1 MSLLHQH
8 NNNLLISVVCFFWEV
23 CQTGKAIWNKMQ
35 SYVFL
40 LNSSSVLTVS
50 VLLIIA
56 TYAAYKKRN
65 IQHWV
70 VAHSTGLANFLQW
83 TLTPLS
89 FFFCISLSV
98 SFFRSWKIKQKQE
111 EIANLCWRKFK
122 EIILFFLLFCFCFF
136 VVVYDFKC
144 VSFCSFLCTWVTLL
158 WDTYYLILNFF
169 CPVQLTHLGSGLVLK
184 WCQITS
190 VRSFMFLIYYKVIQR
205 VKNLLKKINAVLI
218 SFCTRIW
225 FYLILLFLINYSVIG
240 SFSVLVVSIV
250 RWRHLNEQVSR
261 VLCQ

>member
-1 MSLLHQH
+1 MDSH
-8 NNNLLISVVCFFWEV
+8 
-23 CQTGKAIWNKMQ
+23 
-35 SYVFL
+35 
-40 LNSSSVLTVS
+40 
-50 VLLIIA
+50 A
-56 TYAAYKKRN
+56 T
-65 IQHWV
+65 I
-70 VAHSTGLANFLQW
+70 
-83 TLTPLS
+83 

-98 SFFRSWKIKQKQE
+98 SFFRLWKIKQKQE

-122 EIILFFLLFCFCFF
+122 EIILFFLLFLFFCCCLWFQ
-136 VVVYDFKC
+136 VC
-144 VSFCSFLCTWVTLL
+144 VILQLFMHLSYIALRYLL
-158 WDTYYLILNFF
+158 SHPQFFF

-205 VKNLLKKINAVLI
+205 VKNLFKNINAVLI